1 MDRAKVNGV
10 ELEYEVR
17 GAGEPVLLI
26 DMLIADCF
34 VPLLP
39 EPALARRLPADPIPQ
54 AGLGWQ
60 HAHSTAGEHR
70 RARR

>member
-1 MDRAKVNGV
+1 MDRAKVNGI

-34 VPLLP
+34 VPLLLVWRGGFIVRNP
-39 EPALARRLPADPIPQ
+39 RCVSETVTAVTPTVTAARDD
-54 AGLGWQ
+54 
-60 HAHSTAGEHR
+60 R
-70 RARR
+70 RWR

>member
-34 VPLLP
+34 VPLLS
-39 EPALARRLPADPIPQ
+39 EPALAHGYRCLSALR
-54 AGLGWQ
+54 
-60 HAHSTAGEHR
+60 S
-70 RARR
+70 